1 MYIYVNVYITY
12 VCMYVYMYVYIHI
25 IHANTHTHTQ
35 THTHTRTHTC
45 IHWSRWGNAD
55 SFETLNIIFGWLITF
70 TCLEVPRNTLGT
82 H

>member
-1 MYIYVNVYITY
+1 MYILHMY
-12 VCMYVYMYVYIHI
+12 VCMYICMYIYILY
-25 IHANTHTHTQ
+25 TQ
-35 THTHTRTHTC
+35 THTHTHRHTHTHTHTC